1 MPSNVS
7 GDPYFGLS
15 RAGRRRLRAE
25 YSRRYE
31 QRLTERDGFLRSR
44 LEPGEVILAASAAHG
59 FVTDRRILSAHQL
72 RQPPRAGAWV
82 CESLGYAQIRGWM
95 VGSQHD
101 GRPLIRLMH
110 EPVLRPQHLPAH
122 RFLWFEWGDAEG
134 EAPHTTT
141 LLAFNRVSYPVFVA
155 LREALE
161 GASIPQ
167 GEPFAFRPE
176 GTRQERMGMGG
187 IPTYGRAR
195 FECRS
200 LIDAPIERVFDLALS
215 IDAHAGSMIR
225 HEERAIGGI
234 TSGQMGL
241 GEEVTW
247 RARHFGV
254 RWTMTNRIVGLERPT
269 FFIDEQ
275 VRGPFARF
283 RHEHRFTSVEG
294 GTEMLDAVSFA
305 APYGPIGI
313 LAERIL
319 RPYLR
324 RLIELR
330 NGHLKEMAEHGA

>member
-176 GTRQERMGMGG
+176 GTRQERMGMGANMAHD
-187 IPTYGRAR
+187 PTRRIEPSAASRA
-195 FECRS
+195 
-200 LIDAPIERVFDLALS
+200 
-215 IDAHAGSMIR
+215 
-225 HEERAIGGI
+225 
-234 TSGQMGL
+234 
-241 GEEVTW
+241 
-247 RARHFGV
+247 V
-254 RWTMTNRIVGLERPT
+254 RWDSVKRS
-269 FFIDEQ
+269 
-275 VRGPFARF
+275 RGVTA
-283 RHEHRFTSVEG
+283 G
-294 GTEMLDAVSFA
+294 GGGASTICPAGGAVSSPSRDPVA
-305 APYGPIGI
+305 EVESSAPNLG
-313 LAERIL
+313 
-319 RPYLR
+319 
-324 RLIELR
+324 
-330 NGHLKEMAEHGA
+330 GAS